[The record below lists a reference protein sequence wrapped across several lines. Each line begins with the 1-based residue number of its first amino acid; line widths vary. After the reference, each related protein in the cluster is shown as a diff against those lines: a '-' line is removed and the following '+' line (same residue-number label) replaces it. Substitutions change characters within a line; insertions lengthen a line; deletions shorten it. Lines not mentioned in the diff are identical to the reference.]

1 MKVHQPHIVNE
12 VQREYIPISLN
23 NIYINQTC
31 LMTYILTSAQK
42 WALLL
47 NIGHHFSKHISPTTQ
62 TYSCNGK
69 LFFLETNIIEEALNI
84 FQ

>member
-1 MKVHQPHIVNE
+1 
-12 VQREYIPISLN
+12 
-23 NIYINQTC
+23 
-31 LMTYILTSAQK
+31 MTYILTSAQK